1 MDGSVRLAVSRG
13 QLKPS
18 RSVRLFGVAAVAA
31 FLCLVARFWHP
42 VYGFTAFLQLDAS
55 NDSSK
60 IAAFREM
67 PVYVY
72 RDTGGYD
79 GLYYAQIAYH
89 PLLRDPELRPAIDNL
104 AYRARR
110 ILPSALAWLAAAG
123 RPAWIV
129 QAYSVLNIAAWL
141 ALAALL
147 WRRLPVTD
155 GRSAG
160 AWAGVLFSAG
170 ALVCVRLALTDLLAV
185 TLVAAAL
192 LAAERHGP
200 ARSLG
205 WLAAAGLTRETSL
218 LALPSVWTRPWCSW
232 ANVRRCAIAAAPLV
246 LWLAYV
252 RWRVGPSDA
261 GLGNFAGPFA
271 GWWEKW
277 RASLAATRQLADPL
291 LAWTTLLATAGL
303 TVQAA
308 YIVLAPRI
316 GDRWWR
322 LGAAYVALLAL
333 LGTAVWEDY
342 PGAVQR
348 AVLPLTLAFNVLIA
362 RRRGAAW
369 WLVAGNL
376 AVFAGLLPFRDVP
389 SDNRELA
396 AARSGAAACLVREG
410 PGWYGTESLRLHRW
424 AWGREKAAV
433 EFECWP
439 RADRTVTLEFSLRS
453 LEPRQVTVRQ
463 GSRVCWEGPV
473 GPTKT
478 AGRATVAVTAGRA
491 ELEFS
496 TPTAGV
502 PEDRNLG
509 GRDLAF
515 ALYDPKVILAND
527 RPAAP

>member
-1 MDGSVRLAVSRG
+1 MDGSVRRSVSRG
-13 QLKPS
+13 QVKPS
-18 RSVRLFGVAAVAA
+18 RGVRLFGIAAVAA

-42 VYGFTAFLQLDAS
+42 VYGFTEFLQLDAS
-55 NDSSK
+55 NDDSK
-60 IAAFREM
+60 IAVFREM

-79 GLYYAQIAYH
+79 GLYYAQIAYD

-110 ILPSALAWLAAAG
+110 ILPPALAWLAAAG
-123 RPAWIV
+123 QPAWIV
-129 QAYSVLNIAAWL
+129 HAYSVLNLAAWL

-147 WRRLPVTD
+147 WRRLPVSD

-170 ALVCVRLALTDLLAV
+170 ALVCVRLALTDLLAL

-192 LAAERHGP
+192 LAAERQRP
-200 ARSLG
+200 AGSLG
-205 WLAAAGLTRETSL
+205 WLAAAGLTRETAL
-218 LALPSVWTRPWCSW
+218 LALPGLWTRPWCSW
-232 ANVRRCAIAAAPLV
+232 ANLRRSAIAAAPLV

-261 GLGNFAGPFA
+261 GLGNFAVPFA

-277 RASLAATRQLADPL
+277 RASAAATRHLADPW

-308 YIVLAPRI
+308 YIVAAPRL

-322 LGAAYVALLAL
+322 LGAAYVVLLAF

-348 AVLPLTLAFNVLIA
+348 AVLPLTLAFNVLLV
-362 RRRGAAW
+362 RRRGAAL
-369 WLVAGNL
+369 WLIAGNL

-389 SDNRELA
+389 ADNRELA
-396 AARSGAAACLVREG
+396 AARSGATACLVREG
-410 PGWYGTESLRLHRW
+410 AGWYGTESLRLHRW
-424 AWGREKAAV
+424 AWGREKAEV
-433 EFECWP
+433 EFACWP
-439 RADRTVTLEFSLRS
+439 RTDRTVTLEFSLRS
-453 LEPRQVTVRQ
+453 LAPREVTVRQ
-463 GSRVCWEGPV
+463 GSRVCWQGSV
-473 GPTKT
+473 GRTKT
-478 AGRATVAVTAGRA
+478 AGKAVVALSAGRA

-502 PEDRNLG
+502 PEDRSLG

-515 ALYDPKVILAND
+515 ALDDPKVVLTDD
-527 RPAAP
+527 RTAAP